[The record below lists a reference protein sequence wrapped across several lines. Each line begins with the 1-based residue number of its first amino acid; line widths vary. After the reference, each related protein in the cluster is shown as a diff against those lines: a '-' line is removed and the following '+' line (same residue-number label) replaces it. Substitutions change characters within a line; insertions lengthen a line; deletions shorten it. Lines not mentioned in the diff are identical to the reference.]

1 MIDPLFHTKQTFF
14 AKDTTFINDNSNDF
28 FNSLMDAFDARD
40 YRQQKTQ
47 SEAMFNLFSHAG
59 SVALGKGLL
68 SGTKIPEGI
77 HSFLDTNNKNGAT
90 AESFLQAKMHNH
102 LLQSLSAAKGH
113 LEKQINAYQKSSN
126 VSKEQLQKMQGNI
139 TLVDQYLM
147 TKKNQLSIKGD
158 NNIR

>member
-77 HSFLDTNNKNGAT
+77 HPFLDTNNKNGVT
-90 AESFLQAKMHNH
+90 AESFLQAKMYNH
-102 LLQSLSAAKGH
+102 TLDSLTAAKSN
-113 LEKQINAYQKSSN
+113 LEKQMKAYQNSSN
-126 VSKEQLQKMQGNI
+126 VSKEQLQKMNANI
-139 TLVDQYLM
+139 TLVEQYLT
-147 TKKNQLSIKGD
+147 TKKNEQHALQQGE
-158 NNIR
+158 NN